1 MISLFISF
9 VRHAH
14 QVTLLALHNLKKE
27 AFATHVRDDNS
38 FIEWEDS
45 MRKRSPT
52 FFFWDLV
59 MKYETLV
66 LMLVRA
72 HRERDFALF
81 VDVLELF
88 TPLFFAL
95 DHTNYARWVPIHI
108 KDMKSLPESIKREF
122 QDHHH
127 WVLSKTGKK
136 FSSMPLDQVHEQAN
150 KLVKGAGG
158 AVGLTEN
165 PVAFRYVQQVSI

>member
-1 MISLFISF
+1 
-9 VRHAH
+9 
-14 QVTLLALHNLKKE
+14 
-27 AFATHVRDDNS
+27 
-38 FIEWEDS
+38 
-45 MRKRSPT
+45 
-52 FFFWDLV
+52 

-81 VDVLELF
+81 VDVLELL

-95 DHTNYARWVPIHI
+95 DHTNYARWVPVHI
-108 KDMKSLPESIKREF
+108 KDMKSLPESLKREF
-122 QDHHH
+122 QDNHH
-127 WVLSKTGKK
+127 WVLSKTGKR

-150 KLVKGAGG
+150 KMVKGSGG

-165 PVAFRYVQQVSI
+165 PVAFRYVPKIGILGIGIFLAIL